1 MTMAACVV
9 KASCSEC
16 GREFDTLG
24 EVPYVCVVCEKP
36 MCVECETGSLGGLAG
51 YAHKACAAKKE
62 KSKS

>member
-1 MTMAACVV
+1 MTMAACV

-24 EVPYVCVVCEKP
+24 ADPYACVVCGKP

-51 YAHKACAAKKE
+51 YAHKGCAEKE
-62 KSKS
+62 KS